1 MINIRWKILFL
12 IFFMSASSV
21 LASLLMDQKLYQKSK
36 NNIEIEVLK
45 ARFANTRTDLI
56 KLKRGL
62 MIKAREF
69 NFQRNPNI
77 IIVKDE

>member
-62 MIKAREF
+62 TIKAREF

>member
-36 NNIEIEVLK
+36 NNLEIEVLK

-62 MIKAREF
+62 MIKAGEF

>member
-1 MINIRWKILFL
+1 
-12 IFFMSASSV
+12 MSASSV

-62 MIKAREF
+62 TIKAREF

>member
-1 MINIRWKILFL
+1 MINIKWKILFL

-45 ARFANTRTDLI
+45 ARFANKRTDLI
-56 KLKRGL
+56 KLKRDL
-62 MIKAREF
+62 MIKAGEF
-69 NFQRNPNI
+69 NFQRNTNI